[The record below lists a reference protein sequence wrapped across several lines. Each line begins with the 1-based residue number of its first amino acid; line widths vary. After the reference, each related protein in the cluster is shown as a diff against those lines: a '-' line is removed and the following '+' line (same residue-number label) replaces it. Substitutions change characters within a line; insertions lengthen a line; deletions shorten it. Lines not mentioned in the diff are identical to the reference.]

1 MATNFKQE
9 TLGSFFDLERLH
21 EICSHHGLIFDNR
34 LTYLPNGLVRLQGT
48 LNPDV
53 RPSVSHYDLRKQQQ
67 SSNRRQSVA
76 KRVKNDDAKVK
87 RLISDV
93 DSEISELTNKQKA
106 NMKKINFITKKVKRL
121 KELPKHHQ
129 QMDAFWHMTM

>member
-1 MATNFKQE
+1 
-9 TLGSFFDLERLH
+9 
-21 EICSHHGLIFDNR
+21 
-34 LTYLPNGLVRLQGT
+34 
-48 LNPDV
+48 
-53 RPSVSHYDLRKQQQ
+53 
-67 SSNRRQSVA
+67 VA